1 MKHSHEIQ
9 EAELERFDREQLLVF
24 LKEKNEMADGVF
36 IDPKELIFEEN
47 VKMNCYYCGKYNN
60 NWRCPP
66 NLPDVD
72 FQKMMSEYDGG
83 LFVALTYS
91 IESPEEY
98 NAVRTESSGALHK
111 LLLSLEKWMWDHNSS
126 TAISFIAGS
135 CKLCKGGCGKEKCNN
150 PYMSRS
156 PLEAT
161 GVNVVKSAR
170 KYGIDIRFPTDK
182 KMMRVGL
189 LLWQETEE

>member
-1 MKHSHEIQ
+1 MEKSDS
-9 EAELERFDREQLLVF
+9 ELLLAF
-24 LKEKNEMADGVF
+24 LKEKNAMAEGIF
-36 IDPKELIFEEN
+36 IDPNDLVFEEN

-72 FQKMMSEYDGG
+72 FRKMMSEYEAG
-83 LFVALTYS
+83 LFVVLTYP
-91 IESPEEY
+91 IESTEDF
-98 NAVRTESSGALHK
+98 NAVRTESSVTLHK
-111 LLLSLEKWMWDHNSS
+111 LLLALEKWMWDHNSS
-126 TAISFIAGS
+126 TAISFTAGS
-135 CKLCKGGCGKEKCNN
+135 CKLCKGGCGKERCNN

-170 KYGIDIRFPTDK
+170 KYGLDIKFPADK

-189 LLWQETEE
+189 LLWQEAEE